1 MTFIS
6 PISSLSYVHSTPAT
20 HKLEQSAFTR
30 TSNHLGGIAV
40 LPNPPPTDDDDDDV
54 LFLVATTSLLL
65 VSLNIDLARP
75 VL

>member
-6 PISSLSYVHSTPAT
+6 LISLLSSVHSTPVT

-30 TSNHLGGIAV
+30 TSNHLGGT
-40 LPNPPPTDDDDDDV
+40 PYHPPTDDDDDV
-54 LFLVATTSLLL
+54 LFLVATTSFLL